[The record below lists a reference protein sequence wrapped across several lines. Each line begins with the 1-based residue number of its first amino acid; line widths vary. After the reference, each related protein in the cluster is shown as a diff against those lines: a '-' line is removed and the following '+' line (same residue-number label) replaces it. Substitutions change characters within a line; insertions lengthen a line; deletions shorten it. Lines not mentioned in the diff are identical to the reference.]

1 MTWFRILIYAC
12 VMSWYIVP
20 LYSSSYPRSNYI
32 DRHQFTV
39 TVLFIFELSS
49 PFVVWPCVWLNF
61 APWLICVWC
70 NISCFAAAAPV
81 LTKIPL
87 AFARG
92 YSQKEGSQ
100 LKTSS
105 SHLCMCILYQLINKS
120 LVGQEYADKEH
131 IRSFRM

>member
-1 MTWFRILIYAC
+1 MHVWCHDILSLYIRHHTQDRITLI
-12 VMSWYIVP
+12 VI
-20 LYSSSYPRSNYI
+20 
-32 DRHQFTV
+32 
-39 TVLFIFELSS
+39 SS
-49 PFVVWPCVWLNF
+49 PSPFFLF
-61 APWLICVWC
+61 L
-70 NISCFAAAAPV
+70 SC
-81 LTKIPL
+81 LPL
-87 AFARG
+87 LLYDRVCDSILLLDSSVFDAIFLASMLLHLCLQWSLSPLPRG

>member
-1 MTWFRILIYAC
+1 MHVWCHDILSLYIRHHTQDRITLI
-12 VMSWYIVP
+12 VI
-20 LYSSSYPRSNYI
+20 
-32 DRHQFTV
+32 
-39 TVLFIFELSS
+39 SS
-49 PFVVWPCVWLNF
+49 PSPFFLF
-61 APWLICVWC
+61 L
-70 NISCFAAAAPV
+70 SCLPLLLYDRVCDSILLLDSSVFDAIFLAS
-81 LTKIPL
+81 LRLHLCSTKIPL